1 MKRNRGIALAAVG
14 AVAALVLAACGGSS
28 GGNNNNNNNNN
39 SNAAFN
45 AGTTGVVNAS
55 NAKGGTLSFDN
66 SSAVESTDPGNIY
79 YAYEWNFV
87 QLYSTPLM
95 TYKACPGNCGLQ
107 LAPALAT
114 SPGIVSDN
122 GLTWTYHIKPNVKFE
137 DGTTITSQD
146 VKYAVERTF
155 DRGKFPLGPAYFT
168 FLLAPQKPAYPGPY
182 TDRSKNLMG
191 LNAVTTPDATTIV
204 FHLAKPFADFNY
216 VVAIPQ
222 TAPVPPNKDTGAN
235 YQLHPVSSGPY
246 MFQSYQINKQLTLVP
261 NPHWD
266 PATNPQVKQLPSK
279 ITMTM
284 NVNANDIDNR
294 LMAGDLS
301 VDAAGTGVQAAAR
314 AKILSTP
321 SLKAQA
327 DNPLIPR
334 LWFAAISTQVPP
346 LTNVHCRMAVEYAA
360 SKVDYQTAY
369 GGPVAGG
376 AIASTASPPVLIGHK
391 NFDLYEATTKPNG
404 DLTKAKQEL
413 AACGQPNGFTTAIS
427 YRSDRPKEVSA
438 AQALQASLAR
448 VGIKT
453 SLHGYPT
460 ATYTANFAGVPK
472 YAHAHDLGIIVYGWA
487 PDWPDG
493 FGQFYYIVDGAAI
506 SPAGN
511 TNLAELNDPVVN
523 NLLTKFGNTTDDAA
537 RNALTSQI
545 DMQVMKDAAILPG
558 VYAKNLLYRP
568 PNMTNVFVQQAYG
581 MYDYATLGVKG

>member
-1 MKRNRGIALAAVG
+1 MKRNRGIALAAAG
-14 AVAALVLAACGGSS
+14 AVAALVLAACGGGSS
-28 GGNNNNNNNNN
+28 GGNNNN

-45 AGTTGVVNAS
+45 AATTGVVNAS
-55 NAKGGTLSFDN
+55 SHKGGTLSFDN
-66 SSAVESTDPGNIY
+66 SSTVESTDPGNIY
-79 YAYEWNFV
+79 YAYEWNFS
-87 QLYSTPLM
+87 QLYATTLM
-95 TYKACPGNCGLQ
+95 TYKACPGACGLQ

-114 SPGIVSDN
+114 SPGVVSDN

-155 DRGKFPLGPAYFT
+155 DRGKFPLGPAYYT

-182 TDRSKNLMG
+182 TDRAKNLMG
-191 LNAVTTPDATTIV
+191 LKAVTTPDPTTIQ

-222 TAPVPPNKDTGAN
+222 SAPVPPDKDTGAN

-266 PATNPQVKQLPSK
+266 PATNPQVKQLASK

-294 LMAGDLS
+294 LMAGDVS
-301 VDAAGTGVQAAAR
+301 VDAAGTGVQAPAR

-327 DNPLIPR
+327 DNPVIPR
-334 LWFAAISTQVPP
+334 LWFASISTQVPP

-376 AIASTASPPVLIGHK
+376 PIASTAAPPVLIGAKH
-391 NFDLYEATTKPNG
+391 FDLYEATTKPNG

-413 AACGQPNGFTTAIS
+413 AACGQPNGFTTGIS

-453 SLHGYPT
+453 TLHGYPT

-472 YAHAHDLGIIVYGWA
+472 YAHAHDLGIIIYGWA

-493 FGQFYYIVDGAAI
+493 YGQFYYIVDGAAI

-511 TNLAELNDPVVN
+511 TNLSELNDPVVN
-523 NLLTKFGNTTDDAA
+523 NLLTKFGNTTDNAA

-558 VYAKNLLYRP
+558 VYGKSLLYRP
-568 PNMTNVFVQQAYG
+568 ANMTNVFVQQTYG

>member
-14 AVAALVLAACGGSS
+14 AVAALVLAACGSG
-28 GGNNNNNNNNN
+28 GGNNNNNG

-45 AGTTGVVNAS
+45 AGSTGVVNAS
-55 NAKGGTLSFDN
+55 NHKGGTLSFDN
-66 SSAVESTDPGNIY
+66 ASTVESTDPGNIY
-79 YAYEWNFV
+79 YAYEWNFS
-87 QLYSTPLM
+87 QLYATPLM
-95 TYKACPGNCGLQ
+95 TYKACPGKCGLG
-107 LAPALAT
+107 LVPALAT
-114 SPGIVSDN
+114 GPGVISDN
-122 GLTWTYHIKPNVKFE
+122 GLTWTYHIKPNAKFE
-137 DGTTITSQD
+137 DGTTITSAD

-155 DRGKFPLGPAYFT
+155 DRGKFPLGPAYYT

-182 TDRSKNLMG
+182 KDRAKNLMG
-191 LNAVTTPDATTIV
+191 LKAVTTPDPTTVV
-204 FHLAKPFADFNY
+204 FHLAEPFADFNY

-222 TAPVPPNKDTGAN
+222 SAPVPPNKDTGAN

-246 MFQSYQINKQLTLVP
+246 MFQSYQLNKQLTLVP
-261 NPHWD
+261 NPHWN
-266 PATNPQVKQLPSK
+266 PATNAQVKQLPSK

-294 LMAGDLS
+294 LMAGDLN
-301 VDAAGTGVQAAAR
+301 VDAAGTGVQAPAR

-334 LWFAAISTQVPP
+334 LWFTAISTQVPP
-346 LTNVHCRMAVEYAA
+346 LTNVHCRRAVEYAA

-376 AIASTASPPVLIGHK
+376 QIASTASPPVLIGAKH
-391 NFDLYEATTKPNG
+391 FDLYGAATKPDG

-493 FGQFYYIVDGAAI
+493 YGQFYFIADGAAI

-511 TNLAELNDPVVN
+511 TNLSELNDPVVN
-523 NLLTKFGNTTDDAA
+523 NLLTEFGKTTADAA
-537 RNALTSQI
+537 RNDLTSQI
-545 DMQVMKDAAILPG
+545 DMQVMKDAAFLPG
-558 VYAKNLLYRP
+558 VYARNLLYRP
-568 PNMTNVFVQQAYG
+568 PNMTNVFVQQSYG
-581 MYDYATLGVKG
+581 MYDYGVLGVKG

>member
-1 MKRNRGIALAAVG
+1 
-14 AVAALVLAACGGSS
+14 
-28 GGNNNNNNNNN
+28 
-39 SNAAFN
+39 
-45 AGTTGVVNAS
+45 
-55 NAKGGTLSFDN
+55 
-66 SSAVESTDPGNIY
+66 
-79 YAYEWNFV
+79 
-87 QLYSTPLM
+87 M
-95 TYKACPGNCGLQ
+95 TYKACPGKCGLQ
-107 LAPALAT
+107 LVPALAT
-114 SPGIVSDN
+114 SPGIISDN

-137 DGTTITSQD
+137 DGTTVTSQD

-155 DRGKFPLGPAYFT
+155 DRGKFPLGPSYFT

-182 TDRSKNLMG
+182 KDRAKNLMG
-191 LNAVTTPDATTIV
+191 LKAVTTPDPTTVV
-204 FHLAKPFADFNY
+204 FHLAEPFADFNY

-222 TAPVPPNKDTGAN
+222 TAPVPPAKDTGAN

-261 NPHWD
+261 NPHWN
-266 PATNPQVKQLPSK
+266 PATNAQVKQLPSK

-294 LMAGDLS
+294 LMAGDLN
-301 VDAAGTGVQAAAR
+301 VDAAGTGVQAPAR

-334 LWFAAISTQVPP
+334 LWFTAISTQVPP
-346 LTNVHCRMAVEYAA
+346 LTNVHCRRAVEYAA

-376 AIASTASPPVLIGHK
+376 PIATTASPPVLIGHK
-391 NFDLYEATTKPNG
+391 NFDLYEAATKPNG
-404 DLTKAKQEL
+404 DLAKAKQEL
-413 AACGQPNGFTTAIS
+413 AACGQPNGFTTGIS
-427 YRSDRPKEVSA
+427 YRSDRPKEVST

-493 FGQFYYIVDGAAI
+493 YGQFYFIADGAAI

-511 TNLAELNDPVVN
+511 TNLSELNDPVVN
-523 NLLTKFGNTTDDAA
+523 NLLTKFGNTTADAS

-545 DMQVMKDAAILPG
+545 DMQVMKDAAFLPG

-568 PNMTNVFVQQAYG
+568 PNMTNVFVQQSYG
-581 MYDYATLGVKG
+581 MYDYGVLGVKG

>member
-1 MKRNRGIALAAVG
+1 
-14 AVAALVLAACGGSS
+14 
-28 GGNNNNNNNNN
+28 
-39 SNAAFN
+39 
-45 AGTTGVVNAS
+45 
-55 NAKGGTLSFDN
+55 
-66 SSAVESTDPGNIY
+66 
-79 YAYEWNFV
+79 
-87 QLYSTPLM
+87 M
-95 TYKACPGNCGLQ
+95 TYKACPGTCGLG
-107 LAPALAT
+107 LVPALAT
-114 SPGIVSDN
+114 SPGVVSDN

-137 DGTTITSQD
+137 DGTTVTSAD

-155 DRGKFPLGPAYFT
+155 DRGKLPLGPSYFT

-191 LNAVTTPDATTIV
+191 LKAVTTPNATTIQ

-235 YQLHPVSSGPY
+235 YQLHPISSGPY

-261 NPHWD
+261 NPHWN

-279 ITMTM
+279 IIQTM

-294 LMAGDLS
+294 LMAGDVD

-321 SLKAQA
+321 SLKANA
-327 DNPLIPR
+327 DNPLIQR
-334 LWFAAISTQVPP
+334 LWFTALGTQVPP
-346 LTNVHCRMAVEYAA
+346 LNNVHCRMAVEYAY

-376 AIASTASPPVLIGHK
+376 EIASTASPPVLIGHK

-404 DLTKAKQEL
+404 DLAKAKQEL

-427 YRSDRPKEVSA
+427 YRSDRPKEASA
-438 AQALQASLAR
+438 AQSLQASLAR

-453 SLHGYPT
+453 TLHGYPT
-460 ATYTANFAGVPK
+460 ATYGANFAGVPK
-472 YAHAHDLGIIVYGWA
+472 YAHAHDFGIMVYGWA

-511 TNLAELNDPVVN
+511 TNLSELNDPVVN
-523 NLLTKFGNTTDDAA
+523 NLLTKFGSTADDAA

-558 VYAKNLLYRP
+558 IYAKNLLYRP
-568 PNMTNVFVQQAYG
+568 PNMTNVFIQQSYG
-581 MYDYATLGVKG
+581 MYDYGVLGVKG